1 MKIYLQYWID
11 MVRCAAKGSLRYYAW
26 LAFLGLLVAMGVST
40 YLDQLE
46 YGLSVTNLSDQV
58 SWGVY
63 IANFT
68 FLVGIA
74 AAAVLLVIPTYVY
87 NRSDI
92 KKVVLIAELMA
103 ASAMVMCIMFV
114 MVDLGRP
121 ERFFHLLPF
130 IGKLNI
136 PSSMLAWD
144 IIVLSGY
151 LIINLHVPGYLLFQ
165 SYRNREPS
173 KWLYRPF
180 VFLSIFWAVSIHTVT
195 AFLYSGFGG
204 RPFWNTAIMAPRF
217 LVSAFAA
224 GPALLIIVF
233 WSINK
238 FTDVK
243 IQGSIFKYLRRVV
256 SIALPVNYFLLFVEL
271 FKEFYTDSTHAMS
284 AHYLFFGINGHGML
298 VPYIWTGLALGV
310 TAMVIFWIPKLYKN
324 PIWMGVASVFCIVGV
339 WIEKGMGLIVPG
351 LIPSPMGNLVEYQP
365 STSEFLI
372 SLGIWA
378 FGALLFTV
386 MAKVALAIQFGD
398 LKEKTK

>member
-1 MKIYLQYWID
+1 MRLYLQYWID
-11 MVRCAAKGSLRYYAW
+11 MIRCAAKGSVRYYAW
-26 LAFLGLLVAMGVST
+26 LGFLALLVAMGFST

-46 YGLSVTNLSDQV
+46 HGLSVTNLSDQV

-87 NRSDI
+87 HRADI

-103 ASAMVMCIMFV
+103 ASAMVMCILFV
-114 MVDLGRP
+114 TVDLGRP
-121 ERFFHLLPF
+121 ERFIHLLPF

-165 SYRNREPS
+165 SYRNKEPS

-195 AFLYSGFGG
+195 AFLYGGFGG

-217 LVSAFAA
+217 LVSAFAS

-233 WSINK
+233 WAINK
-238 FTDVK
+238 FTDVE
-243 IQGSIFKYLRRVV
+243 IQGTIFKYLRRVV
-256 SIALPVNYFLLFVEL
+256 SVALPVNYFLLFCEL

-298 VPYIWTGLALGV
+298 VPYIWTGLALGII
-310 TAMVIFWIPKLYKN
+310 AMVIFWIPRFYKN
-324 PIWMGVASVFCIVGV
+324 PIMLGTASVFCIIGV
-339 WIEKGMGLIVPG
+339 WIEKGMGLIIPG

-398 LKEKTK
+398 LKEKKS

>member
-1 MKIYLQYWID
+1 MKVYLQYWID
-11 MVRCAAKGSLRYYAW
+11 MFRCAAKGSLRYYAW
-26 LAFLGLLVAMGVST
+26 LGFLGLLVAMGVST
-40 YLDQLE
+40 YLDQLHQ
-46 YGLSVTNLSDQV
+46 GLSVTNLSDQV

-87 NRSDI
+87 HRQDI

-103 ASAMVMCIMFV
+103 ASAMIMCILFV
-114 MVDLGRP
+114 TVDLGRP
-121 ERFFHLLPF
+121 ERFIHLLPF
-130 IGKLNI
+130 IGRLNL
-136 PSSMLAWD
+136 PTSMLAWD

-195 AFLYSGFGG
+195 AFLYGGFGG

-217 LVSAFAA
+217 LVSAFAS

-233 WSINK
+233 WGINR
-238 FTDVK
+238 FSDVK
-243 IQGSIFKYLRRVV
+243 ISGSIFKYLRRVV
-256 SIALPVNYFLLFVEL
+256 SIALPVNYFLLFCEL
-271 FKEFYTDSTHAMS
+271 FKEFYTDSTHAIS
-284 AHYLFFGINGHGML
+284 AYYLFFGINGHGML
-298 VPYIWTGLALGV
+298 VPYIWTGLALGI
-310 TAMVIFWIPKLYKN
+310 TAMIIFWIPTLYRN
-324 PIWMGVASVFCIVGV
+324 PIWMGIASVFCIVGV
-339 WIEKGMGLIVPG
+339 WIEKGMGLIIPG
-351 LIPSPMGNLVEYQP
+351 LIPSPMGNLVEYRP
-365 STSEFLI
+365 SVAEFLI

-378 FGALLFTV
+378 FGAMLFTV
-386 MAKVALAIQFGD
+386 MAKVALAIQYGS
-398 LKEKTK
+398 LKERSS